1 MPNNAPR
8 LSAEQDGT
16 TRRVTL
22 CGPWVL
28 RHLSGS
34 LNALRKQLARC
45 GKDPEILW
53 DLESVDSLDS
63 TGALLLWRH
72 WGEQRPSR
80 LQLRPEYEP
89 LFQRL
94 EQMPPPASRPSRQWL
109 EPVAQLGGA
118 ILNGLTHLRELTA
131 LLGQLILD
139 LLSLFTQPA
148 RAPLREIS
156 ANIHKAGGRAL
167 LITGLV
173 GLLIGIVMSYL
184 SALQLRLL
192 GGERF
197 IVNLMGL
204 AVTREL
210 GPLLAAILIA
220 GRSGSAITAEL
231 GVMRLTQELDALAT
245 MGISPYKRVLLPKV
259 IALAIAMPLL
269 AFWTMTAAVFGGML
283 VARSELNI
291 TFGQFLTDLPGAIP
305 IVTYWIA
312 LIKSIAFGVVIGL
325 VSCHFG
331 LRIKPNTESLGHETT
346 NAVVTAITLVI
357 LTDAVFAVSL
367 RDVGWQ
373 E

>member
-1 MPNNAPR
+1 MTTEVPRLQRNEDGGAPR
-8 LSAEQDGT
+8 IVLT
-16 TRRVTL
+16 
-22 CGPWVL
+22 GPWVL
-28 RHLSGS
+28 RHLSGR
-34 LNALRKQLARC
+34 LGTLRKQLRRC
-45 GKDPEILW
+45 GKRPDEVW
-53 DLESVDSLDS
+53 DLEAIESLDS
-63 TGALLLWRH
+63 AGALLLWRH
-72 WGEQRPSR
+72 WGQRRPPHLR
-80 LQLRPEYEP
+80 LRTEYEP

-94 EQMPPPASRPSRQWL
+94 EQLPPPARAPRRKPL
-109 EPVAQLGGA
+109 EWVARLGGA
-118 ILNGLTHLRELTA
+118 ILSGLTHLRQLIA
-131 LLGQLILD
+131 LLGQLTLD
-139 LLSLFTQPA
+139 VLSFPA
-148 RAPLREIS
+148 RPNRIPWREIS
-156 ANIHKAGGRAL
+156 ANVHKTGSRAL

-184 SALQLRLL
+184 SALQLRML

-220 GRSGSAITAEL
+220 GRSGSSITAEL

-245 MGISPYKRVLLPKV
+245 MGISPFKRVLLPKV
-259 IALAIAMPLL
+259 IALAITMPLL
-269 AFWTMTAAVFGGML
+269 AFWTMAAAIFGGML
-283 VARSELNI
+283 VAQSELNI
-291 TFGQFLTDLPGAIP
+291 TFGQFLSDLPGAIP

-312 LIKSIAFGVVIGL
+312 LVKSVAFGIVIGL

-331 LRIKPNTESLGHETT
+331 LRIKPNTESLGYETT

-367 RDVGWQ
+367 RDIGWQ